1 MARGEDRR
9 RCEKSRVERWVDMT
23 DAGLNGELGG
33 VESACKSGAIG
44 GAIDG
49 SI

>member
-1 MARGEDRR
+1 
-9 RCEKSRVERWVDMT
+9 MT
-23 DAGLNGELGG
+23 DAGFNGELGG

-44 GAIDG
+44 MANDG